1 MHCVHGLFAAS
12 LVARL
17 VSSARIGAFQ
27 TACKAEDVLYAEGV
41 PAGFDNENKDV
52 LSSHRLL
59 ESLAPGVDPSAI
71 MTCYNLHRKSDKWRL
86 SWKQKLADKL
96 IAASQ
101 ETLDSRLRR
110 GLVFPLVK
118 GILNFGGGLSSEMLT
133 WAFEHE
139 DGKNPF
145 CQMPSEARQKR
156 NELLEHFAHLLVS
169 GAAESD
175 KKPVLHPH

>member
-71 MTCYNLHRKSDKWRL
+71 MTCYNLHRKSDKW
-86 SWKQKLADKL
+86 
-96 IAASQ
+96 
-101 ETLDSRLRR
+101 
-110 GLVFPLVK
+110 
-118 GILNFGGGLSSEMLT
+118 M
-133 WAFEHE
+133 
-139 DGKNPF
+139 
-145 CQMPSEARQKR
+145 EAKAR
-156 NELLEHFAHLLVS
+156 
-169 GAAESD
+169 
-175 KKPVLHPH
+175 